1 MKRHYEK
8 VKQMSVALQIKEDT
22 RADLMQ
28 RLQEA
33 TKDAPLTSNSL
44 LGGLPVA
51 YASAAVYCSVL
62 FCIISITCKIY

>member
-8 VKQMSVALQIKEDT
+8 VKQMSVTLQIKEDT

-33 TKDAPLTSNSL
+33 NKDGSLTSNS

-51 YASAAVYCSVL
+51 YASAALYCSVL
-62 FCIISITCKIY
+62 FCIIYITCKIY